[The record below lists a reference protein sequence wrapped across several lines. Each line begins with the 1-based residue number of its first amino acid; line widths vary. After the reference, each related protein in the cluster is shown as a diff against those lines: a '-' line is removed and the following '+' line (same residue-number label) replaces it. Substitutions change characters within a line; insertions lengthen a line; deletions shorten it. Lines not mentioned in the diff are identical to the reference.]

1 MMPEKVNKIAFNEFL
16 IHGVGY
22 AFPQQPG
29 VLVEELTAHSA
40 EPLTK
45 YSSKSDK
52 YV

>member
-29 VLVEELTAHSA
+29 VLVRGIN
-40 EPLTK
+40 
-45 YSSKSDK
+45 SSFC
-52 YV
+52 